1 MQVKACKE
9 GTTFSVQA
17 DVGSG
22 NVLLKPRYADQ
33 PEDQVTL
40 SVHEPVTTTN
50 AEKSN
55 PEEFHAENVRKVKQL
70 HW

>member
-1 MQVKACKE
+1 MAL
-9 GTTFSVQA
+9 T
-17 DVGSG
+17 
-22 NVLLKPRYADQ
+22 
-33 PEDQVTL
+33 
-40 SVHEPVTTTN
+40 VHEPVTATN